1 MWAASFLLIGPIL
14 ATAPGDTPSSAV
26 PVATPQQAEFFERRI
41 RPILVE
47 SCASC
52 HGAKVQKGGIR
63 LDSRE
68 ALVHP
73 DLGPVVTPGQP
84 EESTLIEV
92 IRREGEIKMPPKVAL
107 SVDAVAD
114 LTAWVKMGAPWP
126 ESSELDAAANG
137 TDASKHWAFQP
148 IGDPSLPPVKRAE
161 WPRMPVDRFI
171 LSSLEAK
178 GLEPSRPADKRTLIR
193 RATYDLTGLP
203 PASADVDRF
212 LADDSPDAFGKVVDR
227 LLASPQYG
235 ERWARHW
242 LDVSRYADTKGYI
255 LFEDANYPWAYTY
268 RDYVIQSFNDDLP
281 YDRFIVEQLAADR
294 LPPSEDRRPLRA
306 MGYLTIGSRFMNN
319 IHDVIDDRIDVV
331 SRGLMGLTVSCARCH
346 DHKFD
351 PIPTK
356 DYYALYGV
364 FASSMEPTKPP
375 LFERPPATPEYVNFA
390 RELTSLEGK
399 LAEFVAEKHRELT
412 AGARSRVG
420 DYLIAAQSSLDQ
432 PSTEEF
438 MLLADG
444 GDLNPAMI
452 TRYRKLLERTKK
464 RHHPVLAPW
473 HALAALP
480 PRTFADEA
488 RSLASRG
495 FATDDP
501 SKPVNAAVVAEFSAR
516 PPATLAEAAAA
527 YGRLLNNVESIAAE
541 HDDRANLRGV
551 EPGPLPYPALE
562 QLRPLF
568 HGPDAPADLPFDPY
582 GDLALLPDRPAQ
594 GRLQELRNAVVKW
607 RTTGPGAPPR
617 AMALEDLASPVEPR
631 VFVRG
636 NPFNPGQPVAR
647 KFLDVLSHGQAKPFQ
662 AGSGRLELAQAIAS
676 RDNPLTA
683 RVLVNRVWM
692 HHFGAPLVQTP
703 SDFGLRSDPPTH
715 PELLDHLATRFMAE
729 GWSIKALHRQI
740 MRSAA
745 YQQASDDRPEAVAV
759 DPENAL
765 LWRMNRR
772 RLDFEMTRDSL
783 LAVAGRLDGNVGG
796 PSFPDITADAP
807 SRRTLYGFLDRLNL
821 PGLYRT
827 FDFPDPNA
835 TSARRDP
842 TTIAPQALFLMNH
855 PFVVGAARSVSGR
868 ATGEEDGRIA
878 GLYGALFQRSPSN
891 EERGLAREFLREDGA
906 SAASWERYVQALL
919 LSNEFSYLD

>member
-1 MWAASFLLIGPIL
+1 MWAVSLLLICPIL
-14 ATAPGDTPSSAV
+14 ATPADGVAAPAV
-26 PVATPQQAEFFERRI
+26 NAQQAEFFERRV

-47 SCASC
+47 KCASC
-52 HGAKVQKGGIR
+52 HGAKVQKSGIR
-63 LDSRE
+63 VDSRA
-68 ALVHP
+68 ALIDP
-73 DLGPVVTPGQP
+73 DFGPVVTPGQP
-84 EESTLIEV
+84 DESPLIEV
-92 IRREGEIKMPPKVAL
+92 IRRAGEIKMPPKEAL
-107 SVDAVAD
+107 SAEAVAD
-114 LTAWVKMGAPWP
+114 LTTWVTMGAPWP
-126 ESSELDAAANG
+126 VSLEHDAAAKG
-137 TDASKHWAFQP
+137 LDSAQHWAFQP
-148 IGDPSLPPVKRAE
+148 VGDPPLPSVKQAS
-161 WPRMPVDRFI
+161 WPQSTVDQYL

-178 GLEPSRPADKRTLIR
+178 GLTPSGPADKRTLIR

-203 PASADVDRF
+203 PAPADVTAFVADR
-212 LADDSPDAFGKVVDR
+212 SPDAFGMVIDR
-227 LLASPQYG
+227 LLASPHYG

-242 LDVSRYADTKGYI
+242 LDISRYADTKGYI

-268 RDYVIQSFNDDLP
+268 RDYVIQAFNEDLP

-294 LPPSEDRRPLRA
+294 LPQSEDRRPLRA

-319 IHDVIDDRIDVV
+319 VHDLIDDRIDVV

-364 FASSMEPTKPP
+364 FASSAEPTTPP
-375 LFERPPATPEYVNFA
+375 LYENPPATPQYASYA

-399 LAEFVAEKHRELT
+399 LVEFVAEKRRELT

-420 DYLIAAQSSLDQ
+420 DYLIAAQASLDQ

-464 RHHPVLAPW
+464 RHHGVLAPW

-480 PRTFADEA
+480 PKTFAAEA
-488 RSLASRG
+488 RLLALNG
-495 FATDDP
+495 FATDP
-501 SKPVNAAVVAEFSAR
+501 SKPINEAIATMFAAR
-516 PPATLAEAAAA
+516 PPATLAEAAEA
-527 YGRLLNNVESIAAE
+527 YGRLLNNVESIAGEAII
-541 HDDRANLRGV
+541 RSRLRGV
-551 EPGPLPYPALE
+551 EPGPLPDPALE
-562 QLRPLF
+562 QLRPIF
-568 HGPDAPADLPFDPY
+568 HGPDAPADLPFNPY

-594 GRLQELRNAVVKW
+594 AKLQELRNAVVKW
-607 RTTGPGAPPR
+607 RTTAPGAPPR
-617 AMALEDLASPVEPR
+617 AMALEDLPTPVEPR

-636 NPFNPGQPVAR
+636 NPFNPGQAVPR
-647 KFLDVLSHGQAKPFQ
+647 KFLDLLSGGQAKPFQ
-662 AGSGRLELAQAIAS
+662 NGSGRLELARAIAS

-683 RVLVNRVWM
+683 RVLVNRIWM
-692 HHFGAPLVQTP
+692 HHFGSPLVQTP

-715 PELLDHLATRFMAE
+715 PELLDHLARRFMDE
-729 GWSIKALHRQI
+729 GWSIKSLHRRI
-740 MRSAA
+740 MLSAA

-765 LWRMNRR
+765 LWKMNRR

-783 LAVAGRLDGNVGG
+783 LSVSGRLDANVGG
-796 PSFPDITADAP
+796 PSFPDIAADAP
-807 SRRTLYGFLDRLNL
+807 GRRTLYGFLDRLNL

-842 TTIAPQALFLMNH
+842 TTIAPQALFFMNH
-855 PFVVGAARSVSGR
+855 PFVLGAARSLLGQAQGDDDR
-868 ATGEEDGRIA
+868 RISTVYQ
-878 GLYGALFQRSPSN
+878 GLFQRPASE
-891 EERGLAREFLREDGA
+891 EERGWARDFLREDGA
-906 SAASWERYVQALL
+906 TADSWGRYVQALL